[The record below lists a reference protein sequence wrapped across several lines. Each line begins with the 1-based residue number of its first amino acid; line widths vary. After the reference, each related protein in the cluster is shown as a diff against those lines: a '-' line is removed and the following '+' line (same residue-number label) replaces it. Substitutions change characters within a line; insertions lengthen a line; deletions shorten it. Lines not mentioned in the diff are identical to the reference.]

1 MMLSKQTFDEI
12 RVYEGVAERTGV
24 RYERDAVRR
33 SVAYCKNMS
42 ELVRK
47 VRRSGDGCFYLP
59 LESWPAGSERVDLQ
73 KQWVV
78 MSSLPPAE
86 R

>member
-1 MMLSKQTFDEI
+1 MLSKQSFDEI

-24 RYERDAVRR
+24 QFERSTVRR
-33 SVAYCKNMS
+33 SVAYCRSMS
-42 ELVRK
+42 ELARK

-59 LESWPAGSERVDLQ
+59 LESWPAESERVDLQ

-78 MSSLPPAE
+78 LSSLPRAE